1 MPPSPGLV
9 GYLSAAVAV
18 ATLVSVAGAARAQT
32 SKEQCR
38 AAYEQGQLL
47 RRESRPRASKEQL
60 AVCARAECP
69 DLVRADCIRWLD
81 EVEHAVPTIVL
92 EAHTESGDADVV
104 HVTMDGAPLAERI
117 DGRPIEVD
125 PGRHAFRFELPGR
138 PPYEVNL
145 VIVEGQKDRPVVA
158 TWSAPAPAAPPPPPP
173 APIAP
178 PAPAAAVPEA
188 PPETVRPVPSA
199 AWIAG
204 AVGVAGLAGFT
215 AFALVGAAKKN
226 DLDATCAPFCT
237 SSDLAPARTA
247 FAVADVSLGVGVVA
261 LSVAATLFLT
271 RPAQPRRAPV
281 VELRQGGAV
290 LGWTHA
296 F

>member
-1 MPPSPGLV
+1 MARTLGLRRC
-9 GYLSAAVAV
+9 LPAAIAA
-18 ATLVSVAGAARAQT
+18 ATLASGAGAAHAQT

-38 AAYEQGQLL
+38 SAYEEGQLL
-47 RRESRPRASKEQL
+47 RRESKPRASKERL

-69 DLVRADCIRWLD
+69 DLVRTDCIRWLD
-81 EVEHAVPTIVL
+81 EVEHSIPTIVL
-92 EAHTESGDADVV
+92 EAHTESGDAEAV
-104 HVTMDGAPLAERI
+104 HVTMDGAPLTEHI

-125 PGRHAFRFELPGR
+125 PGRHAFRFELPDR
-138 PPYEVNL
+138 PPYEVTL

-158 TWSAPAPAAPPPPPP
+158 TWAAPAPAAPAPPPPV
-173 APIAP
+173 AP
-178 PAPAAAVPEA
+178 PVAPAAAPEA
-188 PPETVRPVPSA
+188 PAETVRPVPTA

-204 AVGVAGLAGFT
+204 GVGLAGLAGFT

-226 DLDATCAPFCT
+226 DLDASCAPFCT
-237 SSDLAPARTA
+237 SSDVAPVRTA

-290 LGWTHA
+290 LGWTER